1 MSIRRLTIQGV
12 RNLVETR
19 FDPGPGINILSG
31 DNGAG
36 KSSVLEAIH
45 LLALARSFKVSRTR
59 TLIRQGVDD
68 ATVFAEFSNKTR
80 VGVQRSRNGHHSI
93 RINGEAV
100 SAVSELAQRLPLQ
113 LIHSDSFLLLEGSPG
128 HRRQFLDWGVF
139 HQEEAFHAQWQN
151 AQKSLKNRNS
161 LLRSGRIERSQLAVW
176 QREFITAAEQ
186 LDELRKRYLEG
197 FVPRFHQVLAAL
209 IDLPEVRIHYYR
221 GWDKARPLAEVLDQ
235 QLERDLKL
243 GYTQSGPQRSDM
255 RIKVGAQAA
264 SDVLSRGQQ
273 KLVVCALK
281 VAQSLHLQDV
291 HHRPTTF
298 LVDDLPAEL
307 DRHHIQKLGALMEGL
322 TGQVFMTS
330 VDPSLLKDFWQ
341 APDRVRMFHVEQG
354 QIRPANDLELP
365 DE

>member
-1 MSIRRLTIQGV
+1 MSIRRLTVTGV
-12 RNLVETR
+12 RNLADTR
-19 FDPGPGINILSG
+19 FEPGPGVNVVYG

-36 KSSVLEAIH
+36 KSSLLEAIH

-59 TLIRQGVDD
+59 TLIQNSVDE
-68 ATVFAEFSNKTR
+68 ATVFAEFTNKSK
-80 VGVQRSRNGHHSI
+80 VGVQRSRSGHHSI

-113 LIHSDSFLLLEGSPG
+113 LIHSDSFLLLEGTPG

-139 HQEEAFHAQWQN
+139 HLEEAFHSLWQN

-161 LLRSGRIERSQLAVW
+161 VLRSGRMDRSQLAVW
-176 QREFITAAEQ
+176 QREFVAAAEQ
-186 LDELRKRYLEG
+186 LDQLRKGYLEG
-197 FVPRFHQVLAAL
+197 FVPRFHKVLEAL
-209 IDLPEVRIHYYR
+209 IDLPDVRIHYYR
-221 GWDKARPLAEVLDQ
+221 GWDKTRSLDEVLEQ
-235 QLERDLKL
+235 QFERDLKL

-255 RIKVGAQAA
+255 RIKVNSQSA
-264 SDVLSRGQQ
+264 SDMLSRGQQ

-291 HHRPTTF
+291 HNRPTTF

-307 DRHHIQKLGALMEGL
+307 DRHHIQKLGTLMEGL
-322 TGQVFMTS
+322 NGQVFMTS
-330 VDPSLLKDFWQ
+330 VEPSFLKDFWQ
-341 APDRVRMFHVEQG
+341 APDQVRMFHVEQG
-354 QIRPANDLELP
+354 QIRPANDSELP